1 MYLECKK
8 CNSDNIEITSP
19 YDNYPF
25 YCNNCKKYLGFEDVK
40 EYVAL
45 STHYS
50 NCSLVHLMIPLEE
63 KEKK

>member
-8 CNSDNIEITSP
+8 CNSPDIELTSP

-25 YCNNCKKYLGFEDVK
+25 YCDNCKEYLGFEDVK

-45 STHYS
+45 NTHYANS
-50 NCSLVHLMIPLEE
+50 TLVHLMIPILRQ
-63 KEKK
+63 EKK